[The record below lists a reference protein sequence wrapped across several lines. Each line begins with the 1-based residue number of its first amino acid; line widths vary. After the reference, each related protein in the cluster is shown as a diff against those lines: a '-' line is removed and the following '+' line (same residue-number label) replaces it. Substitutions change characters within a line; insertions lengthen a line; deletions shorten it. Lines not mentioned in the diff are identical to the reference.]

1 MFIDKISVSKNEEYN
16 YKDLSIINVMLSFRN
31 WIFVKEVFLKY
42 MIGLV
47 NINYNIYLLVC
58 YLGFLVE
65 IFRIILYQYMMSS

>member
-31 WIFVKEVFLKY
+31 WIFVKEVFLNY

-65 IFRIILYQYMMSS
+65 IFRIILY

>member
-65 IFRIILYQYMMSS
+65 IFRIILY

>member
-1 MFIDKISVSKNEEYN
+1 
-16 YKDLSIINVMLSFRN
+16 MLSFRN

-65 IFRIILYQYMMSS
+65 IFRIILY

>member
-16 YKDLSIINVMLSFRN
+16 YKDLSIINIMLSFRN

-65 IFRIILYQYMMSS
+65 IFRIILY

>member
-1 MFIDKISVSKNEEYN
+1 MFIDKISVRNNEEYN

-65 IFRIILYQYMMSS
+65 IFRIILY

>member
-1 MFIDKISVSKNEEYN
+1 MFIDKISVSKNKEYN

-65 IFRIILYQYMMSS
+65 IFRIILY